1 MNPLL
6 YFNNDPVKVFKHL
19 YIRYNQILFSGDYQK
34 IYEQYENIVFT
45 LPSLAAAII
54 FGFPFVHCFR
64 VIGIWNVL
72 WRALP
77 GQKTALETKGASKN
91 RAEKDYE
98 VVDLGVTE
106 NTETKFPNYR
116 RQLNNG

>member
-1 MNPLL
+1 MKILFLL
-6 YFNNDPVKVFKHL
+6 YQVWQL
-19 YIRYNQILFSGDYQK
+19 LLFSVFLLCIASESSGYEMFYEELYQAK
-34 IYEQYENIVFT
+34 
-45 LPSLAAAII
+45 
-54 FGFPFVHCFR
+54 
-64 VIGIWNVL
+64 
-72 WRALP
+72 
-77 GQKTALETKGASKN
+77 KTALETKGASKN

>member
-1 MNPLL
+1 MKILFLL
-6 YFNNDPVKVFKHL
+6 YQVWQL
-19 YIRYNQILFSGDYQK
+19 LSFSGFFCALFQSHRDMK
-34 IYEQYENIVFT
+34 
-45 LPSLAAAII
+45 
-54 FGFPFVHCFR
+54 CFLKSF
-64 VIGIWNVL
+64 NS
-72 WRALP
+72 P
-77 GQKTALETKGASKN
+77 KTALEAKGASKN